1 MPAGESGKAQM
12 ESQPSIGR
20 VTIAPRVLE
29 TIARLTTLAV
39 PGVCRLASRPG
50 MRRLLGHDGVTIEV
64 DGDIVRV
71 ELYVITDT
79 NVNMLSVGRQVQAE
93 VTRAI
98 QDIVGLQVGSV
109 DVHIEDVAVA
119 FE

>member
-1 MPAGESGKAQM
+1 M

-20 VTIAPRVLE
+20 VTIARRVLE

-39 PGVCRLASRPG
+39 PGVYRVASQPG
-50 MRRLLGHDGVTIEV
+50 VHRLLGRDGVKIDV
-64 DGDIVRV
+64 DGDVVSV
-71 ELYVITDT
+71 ELYVVTDT
-79 NVNMLSVGRQVQAE
+79 NVNMLSIGRQVQAE

-98 QDIVGLQVGSV
+98 QDIVGLRVGSV
-109 DVHIEDVAVA
+109 NVHIEDVAVA

>member
-1 MPAGESGKAQM
+1 M

-39 PGVCRLASRPG
+39 PGVSRITSQPG
-50 MRRLLGHDGVTIEV
+50 VRRLLGHDGVAIEV

-71 ELYVITDT
+71 ELYIVTDT
-79 NVNMLSVGRQVQAE
+79 NVNMLNVGRQVQAE

-109 DVHIEDVAVA
+109 GVHIEDVAVA
-119 FE
+119 FG